1 MKKRKAIYKLDECFE
16 EYCCTKCPE
25 YENIFIGS
33 LECKVLCPK
42 FVSEEDEEGF
52 SSIITCKD

>member
-33 LECKVLCPK
+33 LECHRCPK
-42 FVSEEDEEGF
+42 FISEENSEGF
-52 SSIITCKD
+52 SSIINCKE